1 MATGIRPGGRRKPWT
16 GKWRTAVATAVVA
29 VSCVVAVPRA
39 TASPSS
45 LSEFTPCAETPQAW
59 CATLTVPQRWDA
71 PDATRS
77 LHLTVVKWKA
87 TATGAAHKG
96 VLLVDEG
103 GPNGGSADSL
113 RSGWYEHF
121 TAPVRAAFDI
131 VAVNQRESAV
141 HCEPPQV
148 SNTLPLAPDPAT
160 FDDSVKENARYA
172 ESCRPETLWTID
184 SLDRARDLDALRR
197 GLGVDRVSYY
207 GVSYGTVAGQALAEL
222 HPTTV
227 RSVVLDSPQYPR
239 LGTADYLVSAAA
251 GIEDIAHGFAGWCQ
265 AHRATPPGQG
275 SCRTLV
281 RAIGAGGR
289 ITARRVLTHLRNLRS
304 WAEAGT
310 LYGINGEP
318 VSPDDLT
325 DLFSTMHLSKDDP
338 QFLEGRADE
347 LAQWRP
353 RRREATAPRAVD
365 GLVQDTQ
372 TLLRCNDF
380 FDRTIT
386 TYEQWQDLWQRSQDV
401 APLVRTS
408 SAHWT
413 WMRACLG
420 TDLGRWRPEPF
431 PSEVPLLV
439 TAMRYDSPTPHGW
452 ARQLATDAGAPLVTY
467 NGFGHGAY
475 DAKLAHTAGRECV
488 ARPVEEFLVDGV
500 VPADTRCQGATAV
513 PGA

>member
-1 MATGIRPGGRRKPWT
+1 M
-16 GKWRTAVATAVVA
+16 VATAVAMASSVG
-29 VSCVVAVPRA
+29 AVPPA

-45 LSEFTPCAETPQAW
+45 LSAFTPCKDAPRAW

-71 PDATRS
+71 PDATGS
-77 LHLTVVKWKA
+77 LHLTVVKRTA
-87 TATGAAHKG
+87 TAAGAAYKG
-96 VLLVDEG
+96 VLLVDQG
-103 GPNGGSADSL
+103 GPNGMSADSL
-113 RSGWYEHF
+113 RESWYEQF

-131 VAVNQRESAV
+131 VAVNQRENAV

-148 SNTLPLAPDPAT
+148 SNTLPLAPDPGT
-160 FDDSVKENARYA
+160 FDDFVADNVRYA
-172 ESCRPETLWTID
+172 ESCRPESLWTID

-222 HPTTV
+222 HPTTI
-227 RSVVLDSPQYPR
+227 RSMVLDSPQYPR

-265 AHRATPPGQG
+265 AHWATPPDRG
-275 SCRTLV
+275 SCRKLV
-281 RAIGAGGR
+281 RAIGAGGG
-289 ITARRVLTHLRNLRS
+289 ITARRVLTHLRNLRA
-304 WAEAGT
+304 WAEAGK
-310 LYGINGEP
+310 LYGINGGP
-318 VSPDDLT
+318 VGPDDLT
-325 DLFSTMHLSKDDP
+325 GLFSTMHLGKDDP
-338 QFLEGRADE
+338 QFLEGRANT

-353 RRREATAPRAVD
+353 RRREAPAPRAVD
-365 GLVQDTQ
+365 GLFQDTQ

-386 TYEQWQDLWQRSQDV
+386 TYEQWQDLWQRGVDV
-401 APLVRTS
+401 APIARTS

-420 TDLGRWRPEPF
+420 TDLGRWRPGPF
-431 PSEVPLLV
+431 PSGVPLLV

-452 ARQLATDAGAPLVTY
+452 ARRLATDASAPLITY

-475 DAKLAHTAGRECV
+475 DATLAHAAGRDCV
-488 ARPVEEFLVDGV
+488 ARPVEEFLVDGL